1 VHFSFYHQGIIQIP
15 KLGKKPMKYLS
26 FAICVSSALLSITVL
41 AAPISIAPNS
51 KVQAQPQVVTASN
64 LICADQKIVIQ
75 TTCMEKEPDLPYCPV
90 QTVSF
95 SSPKNSKIVAFR
107 HEFNG
112 GNQPFIVGAECHVKN
127 STSFVLLRNTN
138 FGNCQVC
145 EWTDVFS
152 AEGKYLGS
160 NEGMFK
166 GESFK
171 RHQLN
176 DKETTDIL
184 MTEKFKKSETE
195 FIARTVQK

>member
-1 VHFSFYHQGIIQIP
+1 MHFSFYHQYIIQIP
-15 KLGKKPMKYLS
+15 NLAENPMKYLPTAI
-26 FAICVSSALLSITVL
+26 FASSALLSITVL
-41 AAPISIAPNS
+41 AGPNS
-51 KVQAQPQVVTASN
+51 SAPSPSVQAQPQVVTASN
-64 LICADQKIVIQ
+64 LMCGGQKIIIQ
-75 TTCMEKEPDLPYCPV
+75 TTCVEMEPDLPYCPV
-90 QTVSF
+90 QNVKF
-95 SSPKNSKIVAFR
+95 SSPKHSKIVTFK
-107 HEFNG
+107 HEFND

-127 STSFVLLRNTN
+127 STAFILLRNTN

-171 RHQLN
+171 RYQLS
-176 DKETTDIL
+176 DKESIDVL

-195 FIARTVQK
+195 FIARTLRK